1 MDVATLAADYE
12 ETLEALSERP
22 LPSYRVEELRGR
34 VETVLRLL
42 SEQRVV
48 PAAPLQRLLCAVTEA
63 VADVQ
68 DATLVADDDG
78 TGRSADDRGVGTAV
92 PGADDGSVGYRLT
105 PTERRATLDTLVRL
119 LFTVVETPTPG
130 DERGVDGLDSRVAER
145 QTTASDGGTGPA
157 AAADASGDATDAAE
171 GTEGTGVAED
181 AEGTDAAEGA
191 TEDVDTTEI
200 SAPIET
206 TYAGPE

>member
-22 LPSYRVEELRGR
+22 LPSYRVAELRAR

-63 VADVQ
+63 MADVQ
-68 DATLVADDDG
+68 DATLVADG
-78 TGRSADDRGVGTAV
+78 DRDAGCDA
-92 PGADDGSVGYRLT
+92 GSRLT
-105 PTERRATLDTLVRL
+105 PAERRTTLDTLVRL

-130 DERGVDGLDSRVAER
+130 DERGVDHRR
-145 QTTASDGGTGPA
+145 HRHRRRTSDPRT
-157 AAADASGDATDAAE
+157 STATDA
-171 GTEGTGVAED
+171 D
-181 AEGTDAAEGA
+181 ADADANATDADDADADTNA
-191 TEDVDTTEI
+191 TDADDADADANATDADDADADADDTEI
-200 SAPIET
+200 GIPIET